1 MSLRLGLGKYG
12 MPVKVVDASVL
23 AEWCFREPRAA
34 EAMGILKDSEL
45 HAPLLLAYEL
55 TSIAR
60 RKSIAYP
67 EKAAVLGEA
76 LRMAFAIPIHWNE
89 VDHLA
94 VLRLALDANLTTY
107 NASYLYLARMLGA
120 PLATFDQRLA
130 RTTLTG

>member
-1 MSLRLGLGKYG
+1 
-12 MPVKVVDASVL
+12 MPARVVDASVM
-23 AEWCFREPRAA
+23 AAWCFREPRAS
-34 EAMGILKDSEL
+34 EAMGLLRDSEL

-60 RKSIAYP
+60 RKTMAYP
-67 EKAAVLGEA
+67 EKAAVLSEA
-76 LRMAFAIPIHWNE
+76 LQMAFAIPIHWSE

-107 NASYLYLARMLGA
+107 DACYLYLARMLGA

-130 RTTLTG
+130 RATQTY